1 MARGGHL
8 VHGDRTFGC
17 LLISSPQGHSGKT
30 IVTVGLCNA
39 LKQHGFSIQPFKK
52 GPDYIDPSWLTLATG
67 RSCRNLD
74 LFLIPEDRLLQ
85 SFHRSC
91 EGVNLAVVEGA
102 MGLYDGLDSYGT
114 TAEIACLLNLP
125 ILLVVNTSR
134 MTTSI
139 AAMVKGYQ
147 LFQTDVKIAG
157 VILNYVSGRRHEE
170 KLRGAVEQHCGI
182 PVVGSIP
189 RDPDLQIAE
198 RHLGLIPSL
207 ESDGATSLIER
218 IGKKLEPHLDLER
231 ILAIAKEFRPA
242 RRAVAKAVSV
252 NEAFQGRE
260 AMARRRPLPFPSEDR
275 NEEREDQPIKA
286 RIGVMRD
293 RAFNF
298 YYPENLEAL
307 KKEGAQL
314 LFINSF
320 VDRLPEVDG
329 LYIGGGFPEFFLE
342 YLEKNRELREDIA
355 RAIEEG
361 LPVYAECAGLMYL
374 SRKIH
379 WQGRSYEMVG
389 IIPAEVQISE
399 KPEGHGYVTTEVID
413 ENPLFPVG
421 LSIRGHEFHHSKVS
435 IENDVR
441 FVYRIKRG
449 NGIDGKMDGVLYKNM
464 FAAYTHLHALGTLGW
479 AEAFVSLAAKEGKS
493 GRR

>member
-1 MARGGHL
+1 
-8 VHGDRTFGC
+8 
-17 LLISSPQGHSGKT
+17 
-30 IVTVGLCNA
+30 
-39 LKQHGFSIQPFKK
+39 
-52 GPDYIDPSWLTLATG
+52 
-67 RSCRNLD
+67 
-74 LFLIPEDRLLQ
+74 
-85 SFHRSC
+85 
-91 EGVNLAVVEGA
+91 
-102 MGLYDGLDSYGT
+102 
-114 TAEIACLLNLP
+114 LNLP
-125 ILLVVNTSR
+125 ILLVVNTKR

-147 LFQTDVKIAG
+147 LFQMDIKIAG

-207 ESDGATSLIER
+207 ESDGAMSLVER

-231 ILAIAKEFRPA
+231 ILAIAKESRPP
-242 RRAVAKAVSV
+242 
-252 NEAFQGRE
+252 
-260 AMARRRPLPFPSEDR
+260 RPVPFPSGDR
-275 NEEREDQPIKA
+275 NQEREGQLLKA
-286 RIGVMRD
+286 RIGILRD

-320 VDRLPEVDG
+320 VDRLPSVDG

-342 YLEKNRELREDIA
+342 DLEKNRELREDIA

-441 FVYRIKRG
+441 FIYRMKRG

-464 FAAYTHLHALGTLGW
+464 FAAYTHLHALGTPCW

>member
-1 MARGGHL
+1 MVSR
-8 VHGDRTFGC
+8 DRFLQNDHRFDS

-30 IVTVGLCNA
+30 VVTIGLCNV
-39 LKQHGFSIQPFKK
+39 LKRKGLSVQPFKK
-52 GPDYIDPSWLTLATG
+52 GPDYIDPSWLTVATG

-74 LFLIPEDRLLQ
+74 LFLIPEDRLLR

-102 MGLYDGLDSYGT
+102 MGLYDGLNSYGT

-147 LFQTDVKIAG
+147 LFQTDIKIAG

-189 RDPDLQIAE
+189 RDPDLLIAE
-198 RHLGLIPSL
+198 RHLGLIPSP
-207 ESDGATSLIER
+207 ESDEAVSLVER
-218 IGKKLEPHLDLER
+218 IGKKLEPHLDLEG
-231 ILAIAKEFRPA
+231 ILTIAKEFRPP
-242 RRAVAKAVSV
+242 
-252 NEAFQGRE
+252 
-260 AMARRRPLPFPSEDR
+260 RPVPFLSGER

-286 RIGVMRD
+286 KIGVMRD

-314 LFINSF
+314 IFINSF
-320 VDRLPEVDG
+320 MDRLPEVDG
-329 LYIGGGFPEFFLE
+329 LYFGGGFPEFFLE
-342 YLEKNRELREDIA
+342 DLEKNRELREDIA

-374 SRKIH
+374 CRSIH

-389 IIPAEVQISE
+389 IIPAEVQLSE
-399 KPEGHGYVTTEVID
+399 KPEGHGYVIVEVIG
-413 ENPLFPVG
+413 ENPFFPIG
-421 LSIRGHEFHHSKVS
+421 LTLRGHEFHHSSLSSLRGLPFAYQV
-435 IENDVR
+435 
-441 FVYRIKRG
+441 KRG
-449 NGIDGKMDGVLYKNM
+449 QGIRHQLDGIVYKNL
-464 FAAYTHLHALGTLGW
+464 FASYVHLHALGTPEW
-479 AEAFVSLAAKEGKS
+479 AHGFVSLASKEKRSHPGVNSLK
-493 GRR
+493 GEVYH

>member
-1 MARGGHL
+1 MVSRDRFLQNDHL
-8 VHGDRTFGC
+8 CDS

-30 IVTVGLCNA
+30 IVTIGLCNV
-39 LKQHGFSIQPFKK
+39 LKRKGLSVQPFKK
-52 GPDYIDPSWLTLATG
+52 GPDYIDPSWLTAATG

-74 LFLIPEDRLLQ
+74 LFLIPEDRLLR

-102 MGLYDGLDSYGT
+102 MGLYDGLNSYGT

-147 LFQTDVKIAG
+147 LFQTDIKIAG

-189 RDPDLQIAE
+189 RDPDLLIAE
-198 RHLGLIPSL
+198 RHLGLIPSP
-207 ESDGATSLIER
+207 ESDGAMSLVER
-218 IGKKLEPHLDLER
+218 IGKKLEPHLDLDK
-231 ILAIAKEFRPA
+231 ILSIARSS
-242 RRAVAKAVSV
+242 KAPQTPSLLLKK
-252 NEAFQGRE
+252 RE
-260 AMARRRPLPFPSEDR
+260 TEKSPLPLGERDR
-275 NEEREDQPIKA
+275 VRGPAGTKKV

-307 KKEGAQL
+307 EKEGAQL
-314 LFINSF
+314 IFINSF
-320 VDRLPEVDG
+320 MDRLPEVDG
-329 LYIGGGFPEFFLE
+329 LYFGGGFPEFFLE
-342 YLEKNRELREDIA
+342 DLEKNRELREDIA

-374 SRKIH
+374 CRSIH

-389 IIPAEVQISE
+389 IIPAEVQLSE
-399 KPEGHGYVTTEVID
+399 KPEGHGYVIVEVIG
-413 ENPLFPVG
+413 ENPFFPIG
-421 LSIRGHEFHHSKVS
+421 LTLRGHEFHHSSLSSLRGLPFAYQV
-435 IENDVR
+435 
-441 FVYRIKRG
+441 KRG
-449 NGIDGKMDGVLYKNM
+449 QGIHHQQDGIVYKNL
-464 FAAYTHLHALGTLGW
+464 FASYIHLHALGTPEW
-479 AEAFVSLAAKEGKS
+479 AQGFVSLASKEKRSNPGVNSLK
-493 GRR
+493 GEVYH